1 MATGSEPTRGRPG
14 DGRVLVEP
22 RWSQPPYRLGVRV
35 NLLGPVRVDRAEG
48 GEVLLGAAKERSLLA
63 ALALRPGS
71 VMAVDVL
78 IDAIWGETAPPSAR
92 KTLQTYVSNL
102 RRALGPDAVATHPC
116 GYSLRLRPEDTDV
129 GCFRALVREGE
140 QALRAGRAGPAR
152 EALAAAVALGR
163 GQPLQGVGRH
173 TGLAAEAVRLEE
185 EFLTALET
193 RVEADLAAGSGAELV
208 GELENLV
215 RDHPFR
221 ERLWSHLL
229 VALYRSGRQA
239 DALAAYQRA
248 RRLLRDE
255 LGLEPGGELQRLER
269 AILGQ
274 DPSLLSPAAEP
285 ATAAQTTEVRRS
297 PVRYAVTPDGTHVA
311 YQIVGNGPLDVLA
324 IPGFVSHLDMWW
336 DSPTDHLVRKLASFS
351 RLILFDKRGMGLSDR
366 PGNVD
371 VEHWVEDSAAVLDA
385 VGSERAVI
393 LGISAGVPTAILF
406 AAMYPQKVSSLI
418 LYGGFARLIAGDGND
433 LGLDAA
439 AVDRFARHMEAN
451 WGTGVGIST
460 LAPSRARDP
469 AAREYWARLQT
480 RSASPAAAAKFVR
493 ALADIDVRHAL
504 TTISSPTLILHAN
517 RDQNVPIGAARAM
530 RDQIKGAELV
540 ELDSDIHLIWLSDV
554 IDEATRHIEYFIS
567 RAIRA
572 RDADRALATILAV
585 GPVRRAPHHDAVIDS
600 IVERSRGTTFRGTTL
615 ASFDGVARASFD
627 GAARAVRCA
636 VALVSELP
644 RIGVG
649 VHSGECETSG
659 GQVRGVAVDIATQ
672 LAATAE
678 PGQVLVSQTVRDL
691 LLGSAIDLRPHCQQS
706 FKDVPGEWEVF
717 SVDSASR
724 AGKP

>member
-1 MATGSEPTRGRPG
+1 M
-14 DGRVLVEP
+14 
-22 RWSQPPYRLGVRV
+22 
-35 NLLGPVRVDRAEG
+35 NLLGPVRIDRAEG
-48 GEVLLGAAKERSLLA
+48 GEVLIGAAKERSLLA

-78 IDAIWGETAPPSAR
+78 IDAIWGETAPRSAR

-102 RRALGPDAVATHPC
+102 RRVLGPDVVATHPS

-129 GCFRALVREGE
+129 GYFRALVREGE

-152 EALAAAVALGR
+152 EALGAAVALGR
-163 GQPLQGVGRH
+163 GQPLSGVGRH

-193 RVEADLAAGSGAELV
+193 RVEADLAAGCGADLV

-274 DPSLLSPAAEP
+274 DPSLLGPAAEAE
-285 ATAAQTTEVRRS
+285 ATQTAEVRRS

-371 VEHWVEDSAAVLDA
+371 VEHWVEDSVAVLDA
-385 VGSERAVI
+385 VGSQQAVI
-393 LGISAGVPTAILF
+393 LGISAGVPTAILL

-433 LGLDAA
+433 LGPDPA
-439 AVDRFARHMEAN
+439 AVDRFVRHMEAN
-451 WGTGVGIST
+451 WGTGAGISS

-469 AAREYWARLQT
+469 AAREYWARLQA
-480 RSASPAAAAKFVR
+480 RSASPAAAATFLR
-493 ALADIDVRHAL
+493 ALTGIDVRHAL

-517 RDQNVPIGAARAM
+517 RDQNVPIAAARQM
-530 RDQIKGAELV
+530 RDQIKRAQLV

-554 IDEATRHIEYFIS
+554 IDEATRHIADFIS
-567 RAIRA
+567 RAIRT

-585 GPVRRAPHHDAVIDS
+585 GPVRLAPHHDAVIDS

-615 ASFDGVARASFD
+615 ASFDGIARASFD
-627 GAARAVRCA
+627 GAARAARCA

-644 RIGVG
+644 RIGVA

-659 GQVRGVAVDIATQ
+659 EQVRGVAVDIATQ

-691 LLGSAIDLRPHCQQS
+691 LLGSAIDLRPHRQQS
-706 FKDVPGEWEVF
+706 FKNVPGEWDVF
-717 SVDSASR
+717 SVDTASR
-724 AGKP
+724 AGEP

>member
-1 MATGSEPTRGRPG
+1 M
-14 DGRVLVEP
+14 
-22 RWSQPPYRLGVRV
+22 

-385 VGSERAVI
+385 VGSQRAVL

-406 AAMYPQKVSSLI
+406 AAMYPQQVSSLI

-451 WGTGVGIST
+451 WGTGVAIST

-554 IDEATRHIEYFIS
+554 IDEATRHIEDFIS
-567 RAIRA
+567 RAILA

>member
-1 MATGSEPTRGRPG
+1 MT
-14 DGRVLVEP
+14 VV
-22 RWSQPPYRLGVRV
+22 
-35 NLLGPVRVDRAEG
+35 
-48 GEVLLGAAKERSLLA
+48 
-63 ALALRPGS
+63 
-71 VMAVDVL
+71 
-78 IDAIWGETAPPSAR
+78 
-92 KTLQTYVSNL
+92 
-102 RRALGPDAVATHPC
+102 
-116 GYSLRLRPEDTDV
+116 
-129 GCFRALVREGE
+129 
-140 QALRAGRAGPAR
+140 
-152 EALAAAVALGR
+152 
-163 GQPLQGVGRH
+163 
-173 TGLAAEAVRLEE
+173 
-185 EFLTALET
+185 
-193 RVEADLAAGSGAELV
+193 
-208 GELENLV
+208 
-215 RDHPFR
+215 
-221 ERLWSHLL
+221 HLL

-274 DPSLLSPAAEP
+274 DPSLLGPAAEAD
-285 ATAAQTTEVRRS
+285 ATPQAAEVRRS

-366 PGNVD
+366 PGSID
-371 VEHWVEDSAAVLDA
+371 VEYWVEDSVAVLDA

-406 AAMYPQKVSSLI
+406 AAMYPQRVSSLI
-418 LYGGFARLIAGDGND
+418 LYGGFARFIAGDGND

-439 AVDRFARHMEAN
+439 AVDRFVRHMEAN
-451 WGTGVGIST
+451 WGTGAGIST

-480 RSASPAAAAKFVR
+480 RSASPAAAAKFLR

-530 RDQIKGAELV
+530 RGQIKGAELV

-554 IDEATRHIEYFIS
+554 IDEATRHLADFIS

-585 GPVRRAPHHDAVIDS
+585 GPVRRAPHQDAVIDS

-615 ASFDGVARASFD
+615 ASFDG
-627 GAARAVRCA
+627 AARAVRCA

-644 RIGVG
+644 RIGVA

-659 GQVRGVAVDIATQ
+659 EQVRGVAVDIATQ

-691 LLGSAIDLRPHCQQS
+691 LLGSAIDLRPHRRQS
-706 FKDVPGEWEVF
+706 FKDVPGQWEVF

-724 AGKP
+724 VGKP

>member
-1 MATGSEPTRGRPG
+1 M
-14 DGRVLVEP
+14 
-22 RWSQPPYRLGVRV
+22 RV

-48 GEVLLGAAKERSLLA
+48 GEVLLGAAKERSLVA

-102 RRALGPDAVATHPC
+102 RRALGPDVVATHPS

-129 GCFRALVREGE
+129 GCFRVLVREGE

-152 EALAAAVALGR
+152 EALTAAVALGR
-163 GQPLQGVGRH
+163 GQPLPGVGRH

-208 GELENLV
+208 GELEILV

-269 AILGQ
+269 AILGH
-274 DPSLLSPAAEP
+274 DPSLLGPAAEVE
-285 ATAAQTTEVRRS
+285 ATPQTAEVRRS

-371 VEHWVEDSAAVLDA
+371 VEHWVEDSVAVLDA

-393 LGISAGVPTAILF
+393 LGISAAVPTAILL

-433 LGLDAA
+433 LGLDPA
-439 AVDRFARHMEAN
+439 AVDGFVRHMEAN
-451 WGTGVGIST
+451 WGTGVGISS

-480 RSASPAAAAKFVR
+480 RSASPGAAAKFLR
-493 ALADIDVRHAL
+493 ALTDIDVRHAL

-517 RDQNVPIGAARAM
+517 RDQNVPIAAAR
-530 RDQIKGAELV
+530 
-540 ELDSDIHLIWLSDV
+540 
-554 IDEATRHIEYFIS
+554 
-567 RAIRA
+567 
-572 RDADRALATILAV
+572 
-585 GPVRRAPHHDAVIDS
+585 
-600 IVERSRGTTFRGTTL
+600 
-615 ASFDGVARASFD
+615 
-627 GAARAVRCA
+627 
-636 VALVSELP
+636 
-644 RIGVG
+644 
-649 VHSGECETSG
+649 
-659 GQVRGVAVDIATQ
+659 
-672 LAATAE
+672 
-678 PGQVLVSQTVRDL
+678 
-691 LLGSAIDLRPHCQQS
+691 
-706 FKDVPGEWEVF
+706 
-717 SVDSASR
+717 
-724 AGKP
+724 